1 MTDTV
6 ATLPFEITVDVDG
19 QARSIFMSFALLN
32 RCCYLMGDST
42 QIPLILQDPELRE
55 AILVEVLSERDK
67 FGKVISRKGMD
78 EMTIS
83 FGHIQDLLEFVSE
96 HVADFTVAAVERA
109 NRVMESRKA
118 RIDAIAKPL
127 SSTPTP
133 TGPES
138 SPSKSPAA

>member
-6 ATLPFEITVDVDG
+6 TALPYEITVNVDG
-19 QARSIFMSFALLN
+19 VPRSIFMSFALLN

-55 AILVEVLSERDK
+55 ALLVEVLADRDVK
-67 FGKVISRKGMD
+67 GKVIKRYGID
-78 EMTIS
+78 EVALS
-83 FGHIQDLLEFVSE
+83 FDHIQDLLEFVSE

-109 NRVMESRKA
+109 NRVMASRKV
-118 RIDAIAKPL
+118 RIEAIAKPL